1 MRLAVSSLA
10 WDPSQDD
17 EARATLVR
25 RGITGL
31 EVAPLA
37 YWPEAPHVAPKVLAE
52 FRDRVAGIGVTVVA
66 LQGILFGKPELQ
78 LFGTSA
84 QQAALEDHLAGMA
97 KLASTLG
104 ARVLVLG
111 APRNRL
117 RGALSEEDAIAAATP
132 LLTRVATVAAGNGV
146 VLCVEPNPPRYGG
159 DFAMAIADARRLVDA
174 IDHPGFGLHL
184 DAGAVQINGEGD
196 ADVIEAAKSARHF
209 HVSEIDLAP
218 IGSGTVD
225 HARLGGLLRRAEYN
239 GWVSIEMNRNVPD
252 SLVSRLDRA
261 IDIAGEEYVGTRDGT
276 VTATPVFDDWRTRDS
291 GA

>member
-1 MRLAVSSLA
+1 MRVAVSSLA

-17 EARATLVR
+17 DARATLVR
-25 RGITGL
+25 RDITGL

-37 YWPEAPHVAPKVLAE
+37 YWPEAPHVAPRLLAD
-52 FRDRVAGIGVTVVA
+52 FRDRAADTGVTIIA

-78 LFGTSA
+78 LFGTSE

-97 KLASTLG
+97 KLASALG

-111 APRNRL
+111 APKNRL
-117 RGALSEEDAIAAATP
+117 RGALSEADAIAAATP
-132 LLTRVATVAAGNGV
+132 LLTRVATVAADNGV
-146 VLCVEPNPPRYGG
+146 ALCVEPNPPRYGG
-159 DFAMAIADARRLVDA
+159 DFATTIADARRLVEA
-174 IDHPGFGLHL
+174 INHPEFGLHL
-184 DAGAVQINGEGD
+184 DAGAIQINGETD
-196 ADVIEAAKSARHF
+196 ADVIEAAKMARHF

-225 HARLGGLLRRAEYN
+225 HARLGGLLRRAGYD
-239 GWVSIEMNRNVPD
+239 GWVSIEMSRNAPD

-261 IDIAGEEYVGTRDGT
+261 IDVAVEAYARGRDGT

>member
-17 EARATLVR
+17 EARAALVR
-25 RGITGL
+25 RGIAGL

-37 YWPEAPHVAPKVLAE
+37 YWPQAPHVAPTVLAE
-52 FRDRVAGIGVTVVA
+52 FRDRVAASGVTVVA

-78 LFGTSA
+78 LFGTNE
-84 QQAALEDHLAGMA
+84 QRTALEDHLCGMA

-104 ARVLVLG
+104 AHVLVLG

-117 RGALSEEDAIAAATP
+117 RGALSEADAIAAATP
-132 LLTRVATVAAGNGV
+132 LLTRVATVAADNGV
-146 VLCVEPNPPRYGG
+146 ALCVEPNPPRYGG
-159 DFAMAIADARRLVDA
+159 DFATTIADAGRLVDA

-184 DAGAVQINGEGD
+184 DAGALQINGESD
-196 ADVIEAAKSARHF
+196 EDVIEAAKKARHF

-225 HARLGGLLRRAEYN
+225 HARLGGLLRRADYN
-239 GWVSIEMNRNVPD
+239 GWVSIEMRSGDPEL
-252 SLVSRLDRA
+252 LVSRLDRA
-261 IDIAGEEYVGTRDGT
+261 IDIAAEAYVRTRDGT
-276 VTATPVFDDWRTRDS
+276 VTAPPVFDDWRTRDS